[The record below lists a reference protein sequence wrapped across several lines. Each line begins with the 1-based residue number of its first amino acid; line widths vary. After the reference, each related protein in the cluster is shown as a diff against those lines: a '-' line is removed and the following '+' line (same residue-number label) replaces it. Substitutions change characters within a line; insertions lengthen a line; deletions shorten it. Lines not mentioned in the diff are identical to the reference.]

1 MRWAATDAEIKKA
14 YRKLVLMY
22 HPDKLA
28 ERGEKGGED
37 TFRGIQ
43 KAYDILSDPEK
54 RRDYDS
60 QDAPKDEQYPSA
72 EQLAAAAAA
81 SPADFYK
88 MAGDIFRRQARWSK
102 AEEVPVMGDDKT
114 PIGDVKTFYNWWL
127 QTFESW
133 RTWKHEDEYDL
144 NQAENR
150 NERRWMV
157 SGEGLRGAFW

>member
-1 MRWAATDAEIKKA
+1 MADLRWAATDNEIKKA
-14 YRKLVLMY
+14 YRKMVLLY

-28 ERGEKGGED
+28 ERGEKGGEE

-60 QDAPKDEQYPSA
+60 QDAPKDEKYPGV
-72 EQLAAAAAA
+72 EQLVAA
-81 SPADFYK
+81 PDFYK

-102 AEEVPVMGDDKT
+102 VDDVPVIGDDKT
-114 PIGDVKTFYNWWL
+114 PIGEVKEFYNWWM
-127 QTFESW
+127 QMYESW

-157 SGEGLRGAFW
+157 RNIPQ